1 MDLLLRGIFVYHT
14 YNYFI
19 VTLCGVLLHQQML
32 CYTRTCNLYY
42 SHLYASINLNLY
54 FIIYSLGVEP
64 IDHDILKS
72 PPRKVR
78 DRIIN
83 RSLLINVLLSA
94 SIIVIGTLLVFWIEV
109 DILSVSLASKLRVIA
124 SSLDSSLTIQTVF
137 AHVQFFA

>member
-1 MDLLLRGIFVYHT
+1 MQILWINIIMDGPPAQRYTVYHT
-14 YNYFI
+14 LTYSNDTYNNRF
-19 VTLCGVLLHQQML
+19 VTLYGVLRHQQIL
-32 CYTRTCNLYY
+32 FYTKYSYMSCNLYNV
-42 SHLYASINLNLY
+42 HLYYKSVLLY
-54 FIIYSLGVEP
+54 VTYSLGVEP

-109 DILSVSLASKLRVIA
+109 LIVLFCFVLNYL
-124 SSLDSSLTIQTVF
+124 
-137 AHVQFFA
+137 

>member
-1 MDLLLRGIFVYHT
+1 MS
-14 YNYFI
+14 
-19 VTLCGVLLHQQML
+19 
-32 CYTRTCNLYY
+32 CNLYNVHQY
-42 SHLYASINLNLY
+42 YKSVLLYVT
-54 FIIYSLGVEP
+54 YSLGVEP

-109 DILSVSLASKLRVIA
+109 LIVLFCFVLNYL
-124 SSLDSSLTIQTVF
+124 
-137 AHVQFFA
+137 